1 MAPDRADEASPRPD
15 PPPPQQPLSLPLP
28 DPDRRRR
35 LPPHRS
41 PVVSHRPSTPA
52 VSLSLTPNPD
62 PNLRLSVLHP
72 DPDPRWR
79 PPIQPLPSS
88 STARARVQRPESRLL
103 TTSSIPERLC
113 LPVPPED
120 SDDTSSVSSVSSTT
134 TDARRGRSRLQEKKG
149 GAPRKEEVITREY
162 TVNLHKRLH
171 GWYASSQPCYFFSC
185 HCRHAKPAG
194 GCFFRGKEEGAR
206 S

>member
-1 MAPDRADEASPRPD
+1 MAPDRADKASPRPD

-28 DPDRRRR
+28 DPDRRWR

-41 PVVSHRPSTPA
+41 PVVSHRPSTPD
-52 VSLSLTPNPD
+52 VSLSLAPNPD

-79 PPIQPLPSS
+79 PLIQPS
-88 STARARVQRPESRLL
+88 LL
-103 TTSSIPERLC
+103 LQAHALTSSARSPASSRPAPFPSAFASLSRRRTATT
-113 LPVPPED
+113 PPW
-120 SDDTSSVSSVSSTT
+120 SPP
-134 TDARRGRSRLQEKKG
+134 RRGHSRLQEKKG

-171 GWYASSQPCYFFSC
+171 GWYASSQPCYFFSR